1 MDGTI
6 LLEIAITF
14 ALIVANG
21 FFAASEIA
29 LVSARRGRLEQQARA
44 GSQGAR
50 QALALSENSDR
61 FLATVQ
67 VGVTLIST
75 VASAF
80 GGARISAALAVPLR
94 SAPLVGPYAD
104 AVAFAIV
111 VLFITYFTLVIG
123 ELVPKRLGLNHAEGV
138 AARVAPAMTTIARL
152 AGPVIGALTL
162 SVNAV
167 LRLLGQA
174 RQQERDVTEEDI
186 VYLTHAGATTGAVEA
201 GEERLIRRVFKF
213 TDRRVEEV
221 MTARPD
227 IIAIS
232 ASLPLEDV
240 RELFLTSGHSR
251 LPVYEQT
258 RDDIIGVLLAKDLL
272 RALAPGQPP
281 PNIHTL
287 LRPAPFVPE
296 RQHIDDLLAVFRR
309 EGAHLAF
316 AVE

>member
-1 MDGTI
+1 M
-6 LLEIAITF
+6 
-14 ALIVANG
+14 
-21 FFAASEIA
+21 
-29 LVSARRGRLEQQARA
+29 SA
-44 GSQGAR
+44 
-50 QALALSENSDR
+50 
-61 FLATVQ
+61 
-67 VGVTLIST
+67 
-75 VASAF
+75 
-80 GGARISAALAVPLR
+80 
-94 SAPLVGPYAD
+94 
-104 AVAFAIV
+104 
-111 VLFITYFTLVIG
+111 
-123 ELVPKRLGLNHAEGV
+123 
-138 AARVAPAMTTIARL
+138 IARL
-152 AGPVIGALTL
+152 AGPVISALTL

-186 VYLTHAGATTGAVEA
+186 VYLTHAGATTGTVEA

-232 ASLPLEDV
+232 ASLPLDDV

-281 PNIHTL
+281 PDIHTL

-296 RQHIDDLLAVFRR
+296 RQHIDDLLTVFRR

-316 AVE
+316 AVDEYGQVTGLVTLKDILEELVGEIRDAYDTGEEEEEIRRLEDGSWLVSGSASHELVREQVGLPPIPVDEIGEYTTVAGLVLTRMARIPNEGDSVREGDFMLEVIDMDGRRIDKLRIRQAPLTAEDENAGDTSATGLA